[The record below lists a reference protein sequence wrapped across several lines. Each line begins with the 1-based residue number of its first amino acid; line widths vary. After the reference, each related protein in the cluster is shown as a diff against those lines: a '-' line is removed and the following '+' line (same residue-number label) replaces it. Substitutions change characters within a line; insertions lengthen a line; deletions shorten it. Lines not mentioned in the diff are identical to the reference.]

1 MWSTA
6 GVGIFAVCVCFGKS
20 AVTFRYDLG
29 LGRILYE
36 NWSTEKLHMKF
47 NALPFSAKLDFP
59 NSAWKMEFRAS
70 EVWNVRTPNSLLQDV
85 CMYLV
90 ISMAPLCMWC
100 MCVTHSWPACRAYGN
115 TAGAICVVTLLYLMV
130 CVPICDDPSNYV
142 IFITRFFTSY

>member
-1 MWSTA
+1 MCNSRWDLLL

-20 AVTFRYDLG
+20 AVTFLYDLG
-29 LGRILYE
+29 SGRILYE
-36 NWSTEKLHMKF
+36 NWSTKKVTHEIQPLGR
-47 NALPFSAKLDFP
+47 
-59 NSAWKMEFRAS
+59 WKMEFRTFK
-70 EVWNVRTPNSLLQDV
+70 VWNVRMLKLCFAG

-115 TAGAICVVTLLYLMV
+115 TAGAICVVTLMYLMV

-142 IFITRFFTSY
+142 IFITSFFTSY